1 MLSWCILQA
10 SERVA
15 VIVNERGYAVKER
28 GMIDVKGKGNMKTF
42 FILGRK
48 ISRRLGRGS
57 GATNNNLAEVV
68 YGMVRARR
76 RRTFKKEKDVGE
88 CSSTAGESVAAME
101 SDHKS
106 SVKLSRKNQISRSL
120 RRLNTIRGSRSSS
133 GQDISKKSLSKTD
146 SSSGLESVMKF

>member
-1 MLSWCILQA
+1 MSVRGLINCCYLDLQA

-76 RRTFKKEKDVGE
+76 RRTFKKEKDCGE
-88 CSSTAGESVAAME
+88 CSSTAGESVTALE
-101 SDHKS
+101 PELKS
-106 SVKLSRKNQISRSL
+106 SGKLSRKNQISRSL
-120 RRLNTIRGSRSSS
+120 RRLNTIRGSR
-133 GQDISKKSLSKTD
+133 
-146 SSSGLESVMKF
+146 

>member
-1 MLSWCILQA
+1 MGLTNSCYLDLQA

-76 RRTFKKEKDVGE
+76 RRTFKKEKDCGE
-88 CSSTAGESVAAME
+88 CSSTAGESVTALE
-101 SDHKS
+101 PDLKS
-106 SVKLSRKNQISRSL
+106 SVRLSRKNQISRSL
-120 RRLNTIRGSRSSS
+120 RRLNTIRGSR
-133 GQDISKKSLSKTD
+133 
-146 SSSGLESVMKF
+146 

>member
-1 MLSWCILQA
+1 MQA

-76 RRTFKKEKDVGE
+76 RRTFRKEKDSAE
-88 CSSTAGESVAAME
+88 CSSTAGESAALE
-101 SDHKS
+101 SELRS

-146 SSSGLESVMKF
+146 SSTGLESVMKF

>member
-1 MLSWCILQA
+1 M
-10 SERVA
+10 A

-76 RRTFKKEKDVGE
+76 RRTFKKEKDCGE
-88 CSSTAGESVAAME
+88 CSSTAGERESVSALE
-101 SDHKS
+101 SGDLKS
-106 SVKLSRKNQISRSL
+106 SVKLSRKSQISRSL
-120 RRLNTIRGSRSSS
+120 RRLNTIRGSRSGS
-133 GQDISKKSLSKTD
+133 GQDISKKSISKTD